1 MLLIYYFC
9 LLLASI
15 RLSGFLQETRV
26 NLLDSLSVRCYEDI
40 QNCITHVLFH
50 RAAPQSII
58 AARPCLSSLLSM
70 ESFPLTLIT
79 SPQSRAVANFMRVS
93 SICPSQLSD
102 KEDGCQ
108 SRSLNTLV
116 TETQK
121 NGNQETTTSVPSH
134 PIGVANSWSL
144 IQTVKS

>member
-1 MLLIYYFC
+1 MRTFKTVLPMSSSTELLP
-9 LLLASI
+9 S
-15 RLSGFLQETRV
+15 Q
-26 NLLDSLSVRCYEDI
+26 
-40 QNCITHVLFH
+40 
-50 RAAPQSII
+50 
-58 AARPCLSSLLSM
+58 SLLQDLACPRCSQPISSRLFRSFLM